1 MKTLKR
7 RIVNVLLSIMMALQV
22 CNVFAVELIDG
33 IPNEVK
39 SADGGYKQVPV
50 YFNGQQV
57 TEFNVFLRKFNDKGN
72 ANELFDI
79 SGTATF
85 RVKSYA
91 YKTGSDVK
99 VGTYIEC
106 LGTDGKWFEM
116 DWRDREDQ
124 ISSGDADAY
133 IKGTKDLSVTIKDIQ
148 FTMPNQN
155 DTDLRVTFYMKTS
168 TGGEFARPT
177 NKNVQFSTLGKVGIT
192 RTVTEVQGEKNV
204 WEVAVRLEG
213 QVKPQAPAT
222 DVVLVLDRSG
232 SMNDTVKQFSCTIQE
247 HKHEN
252 ACYTTSSTP
261 LCKNNWF
268 FHRHTTGCYQKL
280 DCSISEHKHDNNTC
294 YTSKTRASLVKDAS
308 QSLVNSL
315 VEKPNVNVSVVS
327 FGGTQTKPGIS
338 RYEHFNANWESIY
351 DTKDDNGWYSNYI
364 VESNF
369 TNNKDTSNTA
379 VSKAMGN
386 INGGT
391 PMATGIIKAGLM
403 LKNSSADNRII
414 ILLSDGDPTYM
425 RDGSGPGNRDTA
437 STNTKIDED
446 TIKAANEAKN
456 KVTGLEIY
464 TIAAGSSIS
473 IEGKNVLEKCATNK
487 SEYAYEAADTADALK
502 NVMDS
507 IATNV
512 NEQVASSTTLED
524 CLADNIQLQLPT
536 IDLNKNA
543 VRIGFKDE
551 TKNTTEDVDWSK
563 AGIAITQGSMKA
575 LDNSKMVW
583 DIGEL
588 KSGTPAVIKYRIY
601 LKSGAFGAS
610 YDISKEASFNY
621 LDSTGQTV
629 SNAVPNASV
638 KLSWAKVNVKSYNFS
653 TRKKVENSDFT
664 VWGKVPNNYKEGDII
679 ISSDTKYN
687 TSTAEMDASG
697 NTSIGESVV
706 VPIDEEGNPLEL
718 VAIILDGKLYETD
731 AMTSIISRMAS
742 RMTFSVTPTTG
753 AVLTNSPVDFGYYYG
768 QPDFSSVTDAQNN
781 FIQPEG
787 VSNIS
792 ANIKFNTKSK
802 DVSYTVDVSKLSN
815 AKLDGNNFMNYSTS
829 KATVQVKELNGSKR
843 ILTKGVDYTFDTSA
857 NEIRVKFKNIIDEGV
872 EYKIDMYMPSHLK
885 PGVVYG
891 GIGENTYLKKVNKK
905 TVDIDTLIVAYP
917 KVDEITL
924 ETGEKKEVYSGVGFA
939 TDSTTDPARKITLTY
954 MEIAKIS

>member
-33 IPNEVK
+33 VPNAVK

-133 IKGTKDLSVTIKDIQ
+133 LKDTKDLSVTIKDIQ

-213 QVKPQAPAT
+213 QVKPQVPST

-232 SMNDTVKQFSCTIQE
+232 SMDEAVKQFSCTIQE
-247 HKHEN
+247 HTHEK
-252 ACYTTSSTP
+252 ACYTTSNTP

-268 FHRHTTGCYQKL
+268 LHRHTTSCYQTLK
-280 DCSISEHKHDNNTC
+280 CSVSEHKHNNNTC

-327 FGGTQTKPGIS
+327 FGGTQTSPGIKG
-338 RYEHFNANWESIY
+338 YEHFNDNWASVYETKANN
-351 DTKDDNGWYSNYI
+351 KWYSNYI

-369 TNNKDTSNTA
+369 TNNKDTLNTA
-379 VSKAMGN
+379 ISAAMNN

-391 PMATGIIKAGLM
+391 PMAIGIIKAGLM
-403 LKNSSADNRII
+403 LQNSSVDNKII

-425 RDGSGPGNRDTA
+425 RDGSGPGNRNSA
-437 STNTKIDED
+437 SENTNIDKD
-446 TIKAANEAKN
+446 TINAANEAKS
-456 KVTGLEIY
+456 KVAGLKVY

-473 IEGKNVLEKCATNK
+473 TAGKNVLEKCATNK
-487 SEYAYEAADTADALK
+487 TEYAYEAADTAEALK

-507 IATNV
+507 IAANV

-536 IDLNKNA
+536 SDVNKNA

-551 TKNTTEDVDWSK
+551 TKTTTEDIDWSK

-601 LKSGAFGAS
+601 LKSGAFGEN

-638 KLSWAKVNVKSYNFS
+638 KLSWAKVNVKSYNFA
-653 TRKKVENSDFT
+653 TNKKVENSDFA

-687 TSTAEMDASG
+687 TSTAEMEASG
-697 NTSIGESVV
+697 NTSIGERVV
-706 VPIDEEGNPLEL
+706 VPKDEEGNPLEL

-731 AMTSIISRMAS
+731 AMTSIVPRMAS
-742 RMTFSVTPTTG
+742 RMTFSVTPTIG
-753 AVLTNSPVDFGYYYG
+753 AVLTKSPVDFSFHYG
-768 QPDFSSVTDAQNN
+768 QPDFSSVTDAANN

-792 ANIKFNTKSK
+792 ASIKFNTKSK
-802 DVSYTVDVSKLSN
+802 DVSYTVDVSKLLN
-815 AKLDGNNFMNYSTS
+815 AKLDGNSFMNYNTS
-829 KATVQVKELNGSKR
+829 KATVQVKELSGSKR
-843 ILTKGVDYTFDTSA
+843 ILTKGVDYIFDTTP
-857 NEIRVKFKNIIDEGV
+857 NEIRIIFNNIIDVGT
-872 EYKIDMYMPSHLK
+872 EYKIDMYMPSHLN

-891 GIGENTYLKKVNKK
+891 GTGENTYLNKINNK
-905 TVDIDTLIVAYP
+905 TIDIDTLIVAYP

-924 ETGEKKEVYSGVGFA
+924 DTGEKKDVYSGAGFA
-939 TDSTTDPARKITLTY
+939 TDSTTDSARRITLTY
-954 MEIAKIS
+954 IEIAKIN